1 MPSPIRPE
9 WDTPPDGDFVRYVE
23 RLSAGSA
30 ASRPSVRQQPQPQER
45 KAAARRPAMGG
56 ETGQPPDLA
65 QVLAPLA
72 GVLQIARA
80 VLLVLTLAHGAA
92 FIVLGK
98 GSLPGL
104 LFMGFLWWGLG
115 RVVAVVSGME
125 APGGTRVPMNIAQL
139 QERLRQLAQQ
149 RDTGNKK

>member
-1 MPSPIRPE
+1 MFRQTRPE
-9 WDTPPDGDFVRYVE
+9 WDTPPDGDFARYVE
-23 RLSAGSA
+23 RLTSAQASA
-30 ASRPSVRQQPQPQER
+30 KPPARAQPQER
-45 KAAARRPAMGG
+45 KAERPPVTAGVPAM
-56 ETGQPPDLA
+56 PPDLA
-65 QVLAPLA
+65 QLLVPFV
-72 GVLQIARA
+72 GVLQIVRA

-92 FIVLGK
+92 FVVLGK

-115 RVVAVVSGME
+115 RVAAVVSGPE
-125 APGGTRVPMNIAQL
+125 SPGGGRAPMNIAQL